1 MQESSSHIRQI
12 LLRSLNKSM
21 CKRVQQCKQVQ
32 RLQTSTTSANEYNS
46 FVCLTFENYNSI
58 KSQLPKV
65 RVISVIK
72 GCFVKVI
79 HFAWMV

>member
-21 CKRVQQCKQVQ
+21 CKRVQRV
-32 RLQTSTTSANEYNS
+32 QTSTTPLC
-46 FVCLTFENYNSI
+46 VLTFENYNSI

-65 RVISVIK
+65 QVISVIK

-79 HFAWMV
+79 YFAWMVRMLIYDW